1 MDEISR
7 CRKILGVDAGT
18 SLEDLKSIYRD
29 LVQVWHPDR
38 FAGNERLQLKA
49 QEKLKEINAAYDFLI
64 ANAFQNEVQIA
75 APETDSSPVVPP
87 PAQEESPV
95 EEEVAADSVEAPEHK
110 SGAIGI
116 IAVVVLVIFAG
127 LFFYWKSQNRAN
139 APTESPATIA
149 PSTNNDSSPPE
160 PTNQPAT
167 VPETSAVKATEP
179 APPAVSTSSPDLLAE
194 MVPFNDM
201 DVAKTADGLV
211 LTPKGDRAMLRVTH
225 PYRAPLTIRATVKT
239 DLADLRLYYGLG
251 MVIFNWASNPFELRI
266 HDPVTCAPSV
276 VEKKGFLTT
285 NEWHNLVWEIT
296 TNTMKVTKDGETI
309 FEGKGNY
316 RRIDGCVGL
325 GGYRDPITVKNFSV
339 EGHATVEPKMPANAP
354 KPAPI
359 PNDILS
365 SMVPISDPQITRGP
379 DGISLYASSLK
390 TLAAATLLQSTNIF
404 HVPFIIRTVA
414 KTDSTDLRLYAGPS
428 GRLIFNWEVNPSELR
443 VHDPLTGDL
452 TAEAGRGLI
461 YPNEWHEVTW
471 EIWEKGM
478 KVFVDGQLRFQNFKD
493 YHSLTGTVGIGPTGS
508 IVTVKSFAVE
518 QK

>member
-75 APETDSSPVVPP
+75 APETDSPPVVPP
-87 PAQEESPV
+87 PAQEKSPV
-95 EEEVAADSVEAPEHK
+95 EEEVAADSPEAPERK

-127 LFFYWKSQNRAN
+127 LFFYWKSQNRPN
-139 APTESPATIA
+139 APTESPAAVA
-149 PSTNNDSSPPE
+149 PGTNNDSSPPE
-160 PTNQPAT
+160 PTNHPAT
-167 VPETSAVKATEP
+167 VPETSAVKETEP
-179 APPAVSTSSPDLLAE
+179 APPPINTSSTDLLAE

-201 DVAKTADGLV
+201 DAAKTADGLV

-239 DLADLRLYYGLG
+239 DLADLRLIYGLG
-251 MVIFNWASNPFELRI
+251 MVIFNWADNPFELRV
-266 HDPVTCAPSV
+266 HDPVTSAMSAV
-276 VEKKGFLTT
+276 AKKGFLAT
-285 NEWHNLVWEIT
+285 NEWHKLVWEIT
-296 TNTMKVTKDGETI
+296 TNTMRVTSDGETI

-316 RRIDGCVGL
+316 RRIDGLVGI
-325 GGYRDPITVKNFSV
+325 GGNRDSIAVKNFSI
-339 EGHATVEPKMPANAP
+339 ESRTPIEPKTSGNLV

-365 SMVPISDPQITRGP
+365 SMVSISNPTITRST
-379 DGISLYASSLK
+379 DGISLYASSL
-390 TLAAATLLQSTNIF
+390 TSVAAMTLLKSTNVF
-404 HVPFIIRTVA
+404 HVPFIIHTVA
-414 KTDSTDLRLYAGPS
+414 KTDSTDLRLYAGPA
-428 GRLIFNWEVNPSELR
+428 GRVIFNWGGNPSELR
-443 VHDPLTGDL
+443 VHDPFTGDL
-452 TAEAGRGLI
+452 TAVAGRGLI

-471 EIWEKGM
+471 EIWDKGM
-478 KVFVDGQLRFQNFKD
+478 KVFIDGQLHFQN
-493 YHSLTGTVGIGPTGS
+493 
-508 IVTVKSFAVE
+508 
-518 QK
+518 